1 MRSGHVDAVSRRT
14 VSGWAA
20 DANRPNAAL
29 TVSIIVDGAF
39 VADVTAD
46 RPRQDLARLGR
57 YGEGK
62 HGFLFTF
69 PEPLTPEDDHTL
81 IVRFAEDG
89 QRLPN
94 GEHRIPGALP
104 APLPTEAMATPAEPA
119 SAAAPHGAVAGGSAP
134 AASGNGPAVGNRPAV
149 GNGPAVGNSM
159 DLAPI
164 LVTAPGRS
172 GTTLLMRILARSPA
186 IVAAEL
192 VPYELRQLSYYSVA
206 FNVLTQAADL
216 EQSTHPDRLE
226 GDGFHIGF
234 NPFHSQQYANAFR
247 AAAPVRDYFDQYVPD
262 RLAASMRDLV
272 HTFYQRLAQDK
283 TKLNARYFAEK
294 GNNLHKPTR
303 DFTRRLFG
311 RVRELVILRDPR
323 DVLCSHVAYFSSPPE
338 KAYAQLTHASRQLL
352 AIRAE
357 QREDTHFLKY
367 EDMVRGDRA
376 CFAALSAFL
385 DTDIRPDEGDEGQ
398 DVFARHGTSVSPA
411 ASIGR
416 WRMHLSPEQRARC
429 ADEWSRFLNTF
440 GYALT

>member
-20 DANRPNAAL
+20 DDARPHATL
-29 TVSIIVDGAF
+29 TVSVIVDGAF
-39 VADVTAD
+39 VADVPAD
-46 RPRQDLARLGR
+46 RPRPDLARLGR
-57 YGEGK
+57 YGDGK

-69 PEPLTPEDDHTL
+69 PEPLTPDEDHTL
-81 IVRFAEDG
+81 LVRFAEDG
-89 QRLPN
+89 VRLPN
-94 GEHRIPGALP
+94 GDHRIPGAALAP
-104 APLPTEAMATPAEPA
+104 PISPVPAAPLEPGT
-119 SAAAPHGAVAGGSAP
+119 AAAAAGTDAVEN
-134 AASGNGPAVGNRPAV
+134 ASLLTPGLLTTG
-149 GNGPAVGNSM
+149 
-159 DLAPI
+159 LLTPI

-172 GTTLLMRILARSPA
+172 GTTLLMRLLARSPA

-192 VPYELRQLSYYSVA
+192 IPYELRQLSYYSVA
-206 FNVLTQAADL
+206 FNVLTQGADL

-234 NPFHSQQYANAFR
+234 NPFHSQQYAAAFR
-247 AAAPVRDYFDQYVPD
+247 AAAPVRDYYDQYVPD

-272 HTFYQRLAQDK
+272 NTFYQRLAQDK

-294 GNNLHKPTR
+294 GNNLHRPTR
-303 DFTRRLFG
+303 EFTRRLFG

-352 AIRAE
+352 AIRGE
-357 QREDTHFLKY
+357 QRDDTHFLKY
-367 EDMVRGDRA
+367 EDMVHGDRA

-385 DTDIRPDEGDEGQ
+385 DTDIRPDEGEEGQ

-416 WRMHLSPEQRARC
+416 WRVHLSPEQRERC
-429 ADEWSRFLNTF
+429 ADEWSRFLNAF
-440 GYALT
+440 GYAVT

>member
-69 PEPLTPEDDHTL
+69 PEPLAPEDDHTL

-104 APLPTEAMATPAEPA
+104 APPPVEVIATPAEPA
-119 SAAAPHGAVAGGSAP
+119 FAPAPHGAIAGGNGQ
-134 AASGNGPAVGNRPAV
+134 AASNKV
-149 GNGPAVGNSM
+149 M

-262 RLAASMRDLV
+262 RLATSMRDLV

-303 DFTRRLFG
+303 EFTRRMFG

-323 DVLCSHVAYFSSPPE
+323 DVLCSHVAYFSSPPD

-357 QREDTHFLKY
+357 QREDIHFLKY

-416 WRMHLSPEQRARC
+416 WRVHLSPEQRSRC
-429 ADEWSRFLNTF
+429 AEEWQRFLNTF

>member
-20 DANRPNAAL
+20 DDERPHASL

-46 RPRQDLARLGR
+46 RPRPDLARLGR
-57 YGEGK
+57 YGDGK
-62 HGFLFTF
+62 HGFLLTF
-69 PEPLTPEDDHTL
+69 PEPLSPHEDHTL
-81 IVRFAEDG
+81 LVRFAEDG
-89 QRLPN
+89 VRLPN
-94 GEHRIPGALP
+94 GEHRIPGVPLAPP
-104 APLPTEAMATPAEPA
+104 AAEV
-119 SAAAPHGAVAGGSAP
+119 SAEAP
-134 AASGNGPAVGNRPAV
+134 AAPAVHGAAAGQNV
-149 GNGPAVGNSM
+149 S
-159 DLAPI
+159 LLTPI

-172 GTTLLMRILARSPA
+172 GTTLLMRLLARSPA

-206 FNVLTQAADL
+206 FNVLTQGADL

-234 NPFHSQQYANAFR
+234 NPFHSQQYARAFR
-247 AAAPVRDYFDQYVPD
+247 AEAPLRDFYDQYVPD
-262 RLAASMRDLV
+262 RLAVCMRDLV
-272 HTFYQRLAQDK
+272 QTFYQRLAQDK

-294 GNNLHKPTR
+294 GNNLHRPTR

-338 KAYAQLTHASRQLL
+338 KAYAQLTHAARQLL
-352 AIRAE
+352 AIRGE
-357 QREDTHFLKY
+357 QRDDIHFLKY
-367 EDMVRGDRA
+367 EDMVRGDAA

-385 DTDIRPDEGDEGQ
+385 ETDIRADEGDEGQ

-416 WRMHLSPEQRARC
+416 WRVHLSREQRDRC
-429 ADEWSRFLNTF
+429 ADEWQRFLNTF
-440 GYALT
+440 GYAIT